1 MVSFLV
7 DTNVLSELRKGE
19 RGNLAVRRW
28 LASVDDDALFLSV
41 LVVGEIRK
49 GVERLRR
56 RDTAAAEVLD
66 TWLSQVTVAYA
77 ERLLPVTTQIAE
89 RWGRMNVPDPL
100 PVIDSLLAATAH
112 VHGVTVATRNVSDYA
127 RTGVPTFNPFDI
139 EPTGDEPDR

>member
-1 MVSFLV
+1 MSFLV

-19 RGNLAVRRW
+19 RGNPAVRRW
-28 LASVDDDALFLSV
+28 LASVDDGALFLSV

-56 RDTAAAEVLD
+56 RDTAAADVLD
-66 TWLSQVTVAYA
+66 TWLSQVTDAYD

-112 VHGVTVATRNVSDYA
+112 VHGLTVATRNLSDYA
-127 RTGVPTFNPFDI
+127 PTGVPTVNPFDG
-139 EPTGDEPDR
+139 ESTGGEPDR